1 MARPYIEFI
10 QTQNVDWEEQADGS
24 RVKRLNVDPVDG
36 EETYLIHY
44 PAGYSA
50 GDQGAEDRAHEYLVL
65 EGTITVAGRK
75 QRFHC
80 YGFTPRGES
89 VGAIETAGGATL
101 IVFRYARND
110 PNSVIGATEALA
122 IDPVTIPW
130 DMTPSV
136 ANIAHLRLARK
147 VLRLGPN
154 DSSRTFLLIGL
165 PHGRPD
171 QTEMPAEIH
180 DHFEEMFML
189 QGQMWTPEGLIRPG
203 AYFYRP
209 AEIIH
214 GPHVSEAGFFQIMRA
229 GANYVRTKWTDPMPL
244 PIGQDYAPKIPE
256 GTPESW
262 SREWT
267 GSAPF

>member
-1 MARPYIEFI
+1 MARPYIEFV
-10 QTQNVDWEEQADGS
+10 QTQNIDWETQADGTQ
-24 RVKRLNVDPVDG
+24 VKRLNVDPVDG

-44 PAGYSA
+44 PAGFSA
-50 GDQGAEDRAHEYLVL
+50 PDQGPEDRAEEYLVL
-65 EGTITVAGRK
+65 DGAIAMGGTE
-75 QRFHC
+75 QRYHG

-89 VGAIETAGGATL
+89 AGTRATKDGATL

-110 PNSVIGATEALA
+110 PDSVTGATEALTV
-122 IDPVTIPW
+122 DPATLSW

-136 ANIAHLRLARK
+136 AHIAHLRLARK

-165 PHGRPD
+165 PHGIPSEKD
-171 QTEMPAEIH
+171 MPAEIH

-209 AEIIH
+209 PEIVH

-229 GANYVRTKWTDPMPL
+229 GANHVRTKWTAPMPL
-244 PIGQDYAPKIPE
+244 PIGQGYAPKIPE

-262 SREWT
+262 SRPWRGTE
-267 GSAPF
+267 AF